1 MNNISIIVPI
11 YNVEQYLSKCLESI
25 VNQTYKHIE
34 ILLVNDGST
43 DNSEEIC
50 LAYAKKD
57 RRIRYYKKENGGLSD
72 ARNYGIE
79 RAEGDYLAF
88 IDSDDFID
96 QEFIQRL
103 YEAAVSENAL
113 VAVSGYDRVDAS
125 GNFLKAEPLPTNQ
138 TVLSGR
144 EVCKKL
150 LEADGHRFVIACNK
164 LYKKELLEG
173 LRFEKGKIH
182 EDEYFTYRLLYALEK
197 VAVVQECLYHYV
209 DRENSITTSD
219 MTDHRF
225 QCLLEFQSERMDFYE
240 SKGDKELLLKCCHS
254 FLAFAV
260 WFFGKYK
267 KWLSKKQK
275 KFLQTRFRIV
285 YKRFKQHQRVALLK
299 NVYYLLGCLHLNFS
313 VFLKTGKDK
322 IQERLRRSESS
333 TR

>member
-1 MNNISIIVPI
+1 MNKISIIVPI
-11 YNVEQYLSKCLESI
+11 YNVEQYLSKCIDSI

-57 RRIRYYKKENGGLSD
+57 SRIRYYKKENGGLSD

-79 RAEGDYLAF
+79 RAKGEFLAF

-103 YEAAVSENAL
+103 YEAIVSENAL

-125 GNFLKAEPLPTNQ
+125 GHFLKAETLPTNQ
-138 TVLSGR
+138 AVLSGR

-150 LEADGHRFVIACNK
+150 LEEDGHRFVVAWNK

-209 DRENSITTSD
+209 DREDSITTSD

-225 QCLLEFQSERMDFYE
+225 QCLLEFQNERMDFYE

-260 WFFGKYK
+260 WFSGKYK
-267 KWLSKKQK
+267 KWLNKNQKHSLQKQYRKSFLGILPSPQVSHIKKAYYIIGYMNLPLVVRVRSIVQLLVHSKK
-275 KFLQTRFRIV
+275 
-285 YKRFKQHQRVALLK
+285 
-299 NVYYLLGCLHLNFS
+299 
-313 VFLKTGKDK
+313 
-322 IQERLRRSESS
+322 
-333 TR
+333 